1 MRFDKAFEYTMPFEG
16 WDAYTNDPDDM
27 GGATK
32 YGITIKTLKAIRF
45 DVDGDGEITESDVR
59 LLTYS
64 QAKDILK
71 RKYWDMIQ
79 ADKIESERIAIK
91 LFDCA
96 VNMGPIRATRIAQEA
111 LNDLRYGLVVD
122 GLMGPKT
129 LSSLNGTD
137 EDVFFLF
144 LVARLEQFYTGLNQR
159 KFLKGWLR
167 RARTLP
173 K

>member
-16 WDAYTNDPDDM
+16 WDAYTNDPDDK

-32 YGITIKTLKAIRF
+32 YGITVRTLKAIRF
-45 DVDGDGEITESDVR
+45 DVDGDGDVTENDVKS
-59 LLTYS
+59 LTYS

-71 RKYWDMIQ
+71 RKYWDVIQ
-79 ADKIESERIAIK
+79 ADSIESERIAIK

-96 VNMGPIRATRIAQEA
+96 VNMGPARATRIAQEA

-129 LSSLNGTD
+129 LSALNGSD

-144 LVARLEQFYTGLNQR
+144 LVSRLEQYYVGLNQR

>member
-1 MRFDKAFEYTMPFEG
+1 MTFDKAFEYTMPFEG
-16 WDAYTNDPDDM
+16 WDAYTNDPDDK

-32 YGITIKTLKAIRF
+32 YGITVRTLKAIRF
-45 DVDGDGEITESDVR
+45 DVDGDGDVTENDVKS
-59 LLTYS
+59 LTYS

-71 RKYWDMIQ
+71 RKYWDVIQ
-79 ADKIESERIAIK
+79 ADSIESERIAIK

-96 VNMGPIRATRIAQEA
+96 VNMGPARATRIAQEA

-144 LVARLEQFYTGLNQR
+144 LVSRLEQFYVGLNQR

>member
-1 MRFDKAFEYTMPFEG
+1 MTFDKAFEYTMPFEG
-16 WDAYTNDPDDM
+16 WDSYTNDPDDK

-32 YGITIKTLKAIRF
+32 YGITVRTLRAIRF
-45 DVDGDGEITESDVR
+45 DVDGDGDVTENDVKS
-59 LLTYS
+59 LTYS

-79 ADKIESERIAIK
+79 ADNIESERIAIK

-96 VNMGPIRATRIAQEA
+96 VNMGPTRATRIAQEA

-129 LSSLNGTD
+129 LSALNGSD

-144 LVARLEQFYTGLNQR
+144 LVCRLEQYYVGLNQR

>member
-1 MRFDKAFEYTMPFEG
+1 MTFDKAFEYTMPFEG
-16 WDAYTNDPDDM
+16 WDAYTNDPDDK

-32 YGITIKTLKAIRF
+32 YGITVRTLKAIRF
-45 DVDGDGEITESDVR
+45 DVDGDGDVTENDVKS
-59 LLTYS
+59 LTYS

-71 RKYWDMIQ
+71 RKYWDVIQ
-79 ADKIESERIAIK
+79 ADSIESERIAIK

-96 VNMGPIRATRIAQEA
+96 VNMGPARATRIAQEA

-129 LSSLNGTD
+129 LSSLNGSD

-144 LVARLEQFYTGLNQR
+144 LVSRLEQFYVGLNQR

>member
-16 WDAYTNDPDDM
+16 WDAYTNDPDDK

-32 YGITIKTLKAIRF
+32 YGITVRTLTAIRF
-45 DVDGDGEITESDVR
+45 DVDGDGDVTENDVKS
-59 LLTYS
+59 LTYS

-79 ADKIESERIAIK
+79 ADSIESERIAIK

-96 VNMGPIRATRIAQEA
+96 VNMGPARATRIAQEA

-129 LSSLNGTD
+129 LSALNGSD

-144 LVARLEQFYTGLNQR
+144 LVSRLEQFYVGLNQR

>member
-1 MRFDKAFEYTMPFEG
+1 MTFDKAFEYTMPFEG
-16 WDAYTNDPDDM
+16 WDAYTNDPDDR

-32 YGITIKTLKAIRF
+32 YGITIGTLKAIRF
-45 DVDGDGEITESDVR
+45 DVDGDGQITEHDVQM
-59 LLTYS
+59 LTLEDAH
-64 QAKDILK
+64 QIM
-71 RKYWDMIQ
+71 REKYWDAIQ

-96 VNMGPIRATRIAQEA
+96 VNMGPSRATKIAQEA

-122 GLMGPKT
+122 GRMGPKT
-129 LSSLNGTD
+129 LAALNGTD

-144 LVARLEQFYTGLNQR
+144 LVARLEQFYVGLNQR

>member
-16 WDAYTNDPDDM
+16 WDAYTNDPDDK

-32 YGITIKTLKAIRF
+32 YGITVRTLKAIRF
-45 DVDGDGEITESDVR
+45 DVDGDGDVTENDVKF
-59 LLTYS
+59 LTYS

-71 RKYWDMIQ
+71 RKYWDVIQ
-79 ADKIESERIAIK
+79 ADSIESERIAIK

-96 VNMGPIRATRIAQEA
+96 VNMGPARATRIAQEA

-129 LSSLNGTD
+129 LSALNGSD

-144 LVARLEQFYTGLNQR
+144 MVCQLEQYYVGLNRR

>member
-1 MRFDKAFEYTMPFEG
+1 MTFDKAFEYTMPFEG
-16 WDAYTNDPDDM
+16 WDAYTNDPDDR

-32 YGITIKTLKAIRF
+32 YGITIGTLKAIRF
-45 DVDGDGEITESDVR
+45 DVDMDGEITEHDVQT
-59 LLTYS
+59 LTLDD
-64 QAKDILK
+64 AHKIM
-71 RKYWDMIQ
+71 REKYWDAIQ

-96 VNMGPIRATRIAQEA
+96 VNMGPSRATKIAQEA

-122 GLMGPKT
+122 GRMGPKT
-129 LSSLNGTD
+129 LAALNGTD

-144 LVARLEQFYTGLNQR
+144 LVARLEQFYVGLNQR

>member
-1 MRFDKAFEYTMPFEG
+1 MTFDKAFEYTMSFEG
-16 WDAYTNDPDDM
+16 WDAYTNDPDDK

-32 YGITIKTLKAIRF
+32 YGITIGTLKAIRF
-45 DVDGDGEITESDVR
+45 DVDGDGEITEHDVR
-59 LLTYS
+59 MLTIEDAH
-64 QAKDILK
+64 QIM
-71 RKYWDMIQ
+71 REKYWDTIQ

-96 VNMGPIRATRIAQEA
+96 VNMGPFRATKIAQEA
-111 LNDLRYGLVVD
+111 LNDLRCGLVVD
-122 GLMGPKT
+122 GRMGPKT
-129 LSSLNGTD
+129 LASLNGTD

-144 LVARLEQFYTGLNQR
+144 LVTRLEQFYVGLNQR

>member
-16 WDAYTNDPDDM
+16 WDAYTNDPDDK

-32 YGITIKTLKAIRF
+32 YGITVRTLKAIRF
-45 DVDGDGEITESDVR
+45 DVDGDGDVTENDVKS
-59 LLTYS
+59 LTYS

-71 RKYWDMIQ
+71 RKYWDVIQ
-79 ADKIESERIAIK
+79 ADSIESERIAIK

-96 VNMGPIRATRIAQEA
+96 VNMGPARATRIAQEA

-144 LVARLEQFYTGLNQR
+144 LVSRLEQFYVGLNQR

>member
-1 MRFDKAFEYTMPFEG
+1 MTFDKAFEYTMPFEG
-16 WDAYTNDPDDM
+16 WDAYTNDPDDK

-32 YGITIKTLKAIRF
+32 YGITVRTLKAIRF
-45 DVDGDGEITESDVR
+45 DVDGDGDVTENDVKS
-59 LLTYS
+59 LTYS

-71 RKYWDMIQ
+71 RKYWDVIQ
-79 ADKIESERIAIK
+79 ADSIESERIAIK

-96 VNMGPIRATRIAQEA
+96 VNMGPARATRIAQEA

-129 LSSLNGTD
+129 LSALNGTD

-144 LVARLEQFYTGLNQR
+144 LVSRLEQFYVGLNQR

>member
-1 MRFDKAFEYTMPFEG
+1 MTFDKAFEYTMPFEG
-16 WDAYTNDPDDM
+16 WDAYTNDPDDK

-32 YGITIKTLKAIRF
+32 YGITVRTLKAIRF
-45 DVDGDGEITESDVR
+45 DVDGDGDVTENDVKS
-59 LLTYS
+59 LTYS

-71 RKYWDMIQ
+71 RKYWDVIQ
-79 ADKIESERIAIK
+79 ADSIESERIAIK

-96 VNMGPIRATRIAQEA
+96 VNMGPARATRIAQEA

-122 GLMGPKT
+122 GRMGPKT

-144 LVARLEQFYTGLNQR
+144 LVSRLEQFYVGLNQR

>member
-16 WDAYTNDPDDM
+16 WDAYTNDPDDK

-32 YGITIKTLKAIRF
+32 YGITVRTLKAIRF
-45 DVDGDGEITESDVR
+45 DVDGDGDVTENDVKS
-59 LLTYS
+59 LTYS

-79 ADKIESERIAIK
+79 ADSIESERIAIK

-96 VNMGPIRATRIAQEA
+96 VNMGPARATRIAQEA

-129 LSSLNGTD
+129 LSALNGSD

-144 LVARLEQFYTGLNQR
+144 LVSRLEQYYVGLNQR

>member
-1 MRFDKAFEYTMPFEG
+1 MTFDKAFEYTMPFEG
-16 WDAYTNDPDDM
+16 WDAYTNDPDDK

-32 YGITIKTLKAIRF
+32 YGITVRTLKAIRF
-45 DVDGDGEITESDVR
+45 DVDGDGDVTENDVKS
-59 LLTYS
+59 LTYS

-71 RKYWDMIQ
+71 RKYWDVIQ
-79 ADKIESERIAIK
+79 ADSIESERIAIK

-96 VNMGPIRATRIAQEA
+96 VNMGPARATRIAQEA

-129 LSSLNGTD
+129 LSSLNGSD

-144 LVARLEQFYTGLNQR
+144 LVSRLEQYYVGLNQR

>member
-1 MRFDKAFEYTMPFEG
+1 MTFDKAFEYTMPFEG
-16 WDAYTNDPDDM
+16 WDAYTNDPDDK

-32 YGITIKTLKAIRF
+32 YGITVRTLTAIRF
-45 DVDGDGEITESDVR
+45 DVDGDGDVTENDVKS
-59 LLTYS
+59 LTYS

-79 ADKIESERIAIK
+79 ADSIESERIAIK

-96 VNMGPIRATRIAQEA
+96 VNMGPARATRIAQEA
-111 LNDLRYGLVVD
+111 LNDLRCGLVVD

-129 LSSLNGTD
+129 LSSLNGSD

-144 LVARLEQFYTGLNQR
+144 LVCRLEQYYVGLNQR

>member
-1 MRFDKAFEYTMPFEG
+1 MTFDKAFEYTMPFEG
-16 WDAYTNDPDDM
+16 WDAYTNDPDDK

-32 YGITIKTLKAIRF
+32 YGITVRTLKAIRF
-45 DVDGDGEITESDVR
+45 DVDGDGDVTENDVKS
-59 LLTYS
+59 LTYS

-79 ADKIESERIAIK
+79 ADSIESERIAIK

-96 VNMGPIRATRIAQEA
+96 VNMGPARATRIAQEA

-129 LSSLNGTD
+129 LSALNGTD

-144 LVARLEQFYTGLNQR
+144 LVSRLEQFYVGLNQR

>member
-1 MRFDKAFEYTMPFEG
+1 MTFDKAFEYTMPFEG
-16 WDAYTNDPDDM
+16 WDAYTNDPDDK

-32 YGITIKTLKAIRF
+32 YGITVRTLKAIRF
-45 DVDGDGEITESDVR
+45 DVDGDGDVTENDVKS
-59 LLTYS
+59 LTYS

-71 RKYWDMIQ
+71 RKYWDVIQ
-79 ADKIESERIAIK
+79 ADSIESERIAIK

-96 VNMGPIRATRIAQEA
+96 VNMGPARATRIAQEA

-129 LSSLNGTD
+129 LSALNGSD

-144 LVARLEQFYTGLNQR
+144 LVSRLEQFYVGLNQR

>member
-16 WDAYTNDPDDM
+16 WDAYTNDPDDK

-32 YGITIKTLKAIRF
+32 YGITIGTLKAIRF
-45 DVDGDGEITESDVR
+45 DVDGDGQITEHDVQM
-59 LLTYS
+59 LTLDD
-64 QAKDILK
+64 AHKIM
-71 RKYWDMIQ
+71 REKYWDAIQ

-96 VNMGPIRATRIAQEA
+96 VNMGPSRATKIAQEA
-111 LNDLRYGLVVD
+111 LNDLRCGLVVD

>member
-1 MRFDKAFEYTMPFEG
+1 MTFGKAFEYTMPFEG
-16 WDAYTNDPDDM
+16 WDAYTNDPDDK

-32 YGITIKTLKAIRF
+32 YGITVRTLTAIRF
-45 DVDGDGEITESDVR
+45 DVDGDGDVTENDVKS
-59 LLTYS
+59 LTYS

-71 RKYWDMIQ
+71 RKYWDVIQ
-79 ADKIESERIAIK
+79 ADSIESERIAIK

-96 VNMGPIRATRIAQEA
+96 VNMGPARATRIAQEA

-129 LSSLNGTD
+129 LSALNGSD

-144 LVARLEQFYTGLNQR
+144 LVSRLEQYYVGLNQR